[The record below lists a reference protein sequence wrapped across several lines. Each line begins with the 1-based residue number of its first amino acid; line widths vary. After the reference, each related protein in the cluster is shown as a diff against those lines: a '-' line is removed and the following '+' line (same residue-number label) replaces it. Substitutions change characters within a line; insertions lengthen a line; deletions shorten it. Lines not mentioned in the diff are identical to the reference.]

1 MSINS
6 FLWLL
11 ICLIELNK
19 FLNKAAALAAGMN
32 GEKPNAAV
40 SDIRLK
46 KGITVA
52 ELVGQF
58 MNSGFQTHNIAIA
71 SEILGLMAKNNAT
84 IFLSFTSNISAS
96 GIRGIIIDLVK
107 KKKVHALVVSSGA
120 LDEDI
125 TRAKMPYLQGTF
137 EADDAELG
145 RKGIN
150 RMGSIFV
157 PNECYEY
164 LEEEMTKILKKIYD
178 CSSGHEFTATEIIK
192 QVGLNMDTKDSFVY
206 HAARNGIPIFC
217 PGITDG
223 AVGLQ
228 LAFFQ
233 QTHPD
238 FKVNELKSAIEA
250 MDFAMSAKKKGK
262 VGAVILG
269 GGIAKHH
276 TIISN
281 ILSGG
286 LDYAIYVNSSSPYHG
301 SLSGAT
307 TSEAK
312 SWGKIG
318 ENAKDVTVYGDASVV
333 FPLLIASN
341 NHFFD

>member
-1 MSINS
+1 MNDGKS
-6 FLWLL
+6 
-11 ICLIELNK
+11 
-19 FLNKAAALAAGMN
+19 AGACS
-32 GEKPNAAV
+32 PV

-52 ELVGQF
+52 ELVRQF
-58 MNSGFQTHNIAIA
+58 KNSGFQTHNIAVA
-71 SEILGLMAKNNAT
+71 AEILDLMAKNNAT
-84 IFLSFTSNISAS
+84 IFLSFTSNIPAS
-96 GIRGIIIDLVK
+96 GIRGIIIDLVRG
-107 KKKVHALVVSSGA
+107 KKVHALVVSSGA

-164 LEEEMTKILKKIYD
+164 LEEKVTHILKKIHD
-178 CSSGHEFTATEIIK
+178 NSSSHEFTATELIK
-192 QVGLNMDTKDSFVY
+192 QIGLNLDTEDSFVY
-206 HAARNGIPIFC
+206 HAARNNIPIFC

-238 FKVNELKSAIEA
+238 FRVNELKSAIEA
-250 MDFAMSAKKKGK
+250 IDFAMTAKKGNGK
-262 VGAVILG
+262 AGAIVLG

-281 ILSGG
+281 ILGGG

-312 SWGKIG
+312 SWGKISEG
-318 ENAKDVTVYGDASVV
+318 AKDVTVYGDASVV
-333 FPLLIASN
+333 FPLLIASSER
-341 NHFFD
+341 FFG

>member
-1 MSINS
+1 MNDA
-6 FLWLL
+6 
-11 ICLIELNK
+11 K
-19 FLNKAAALAAGMN
+19 PGAAGSN
-32 GEKPNAAV
+32 PPVN
-40 SDIRLK
+40 DIRLK

-52 ELVGQF
+52 ELVKQF
-58 MNSGFQTHNIAIA
+58 TNSGFQTHNIAVA
-71 SEILGLMAKNNAT
+71 SEILAAMAKEKAT

-107 KKKVHALVVSSGA
+107 RKKVHALVVSSGA

-164 LEEEMTKILKKIYD
+164 LEEKITEVLNKIYD
-178 CSSGHEFTATEIIK
+178 TSASKEFTATELIRQI
-192 QVGLNMDTKDSFVY
+192 GLNLGTENSFVY
-206 HAARNGIPIFC
+206 HAAKNGIPIFC

-233 QTHPD
+233 QTHPN

-250 MDFAMSAKKKGK
+250 IDFAMTAKKKGNGK
-262 VGAVILG
+262 VGAIILG

-281 ILSGG
+281 ILGGG

-318 ENAKDVTVYGDASVV
+318 ADAKDVTVYGDASVV

-341 NHFFD
+341 DYFFD

>member
-1 MSINS
+1 MNNEKSGASNS
-6 FLWLL
+6 
-11 ICLIELNK
+11 
-19 FLNKAAALAAGMN
+19 
-32 GEKPNAAV
+32 PV
-40 SDIRLK
+40 RDIKLK

-52 ELVGQF
+52 ELVAQSK
-58 MNSGFQTHNIAIA
+58 NSGFQTHNIAVA
-71 SEILGLMAKNNAT
+71 AEILGLMAQNNAT

-96 GIRGIIIDLVK
+96 GIRGIRIDLVK
-107 KKKVHALVVSSGA
+107 KKKVRSLVVSSGA

-125 TRAKMPYLQGTF
+125 TRAKMPYIQGTF

-164 LEEEMTKILKKIYD
+164 LEEKMTEVLTKIYGSNTSK
-178 CSSGHEFTATEIIK
+178 EFTATELIK
-192 QVGLNMDTKDSFVY
+192 QIGQNLDTENSFVY
-206 HAARNGIPIFC
+206 HAAHNNIPIFC

-233 QTHPD
+233 QMHPD

-262 VGAVILG
+262 VGAIILG

-281 ILSGG
+281 ILGGG

-312 SWGKIG
+312 SWGKIS
-318 ENAKDVTVYGDASVV
+318 ENAKDITVYGDASVV

-341 NHFFD
+341 EYFFD

>member
-1 MSINS
+1 
-6 FLWLL
+6 
-11 ICLIELNK
+11 
-19 FLNKAAALAAGMN
+19 MN
-32 GEKPNAAV
+32 NEQKTATTGNPPIR
-40 SDIRLK
+40 DIRLE

-52 ELVGQF
+52 ELVSQF
-58 MNSGFQTHNIAIA
+58 KNSGFQTHNIAVA
-71 SEILGLMAKNNAT
+71 AEILSLMAKDNAT
-84 IFLSFTSNISAS
+84 IFLSFTSNLSAS

-107 KKKVHALVVSSGA
+107 RKKVHALVVSSGA

-164 LEEEMTKILKKIYD
+164 LEEKITAVLKKIY
-178 CSSGHEFTATEIIK
+178 SNSISHEFTATEIIK
-192 QVGLNMDTKDSFVY
+192 QIGLNMDTEDSFVY

-217 PGITDG
+217 PGIIDG

-250 MDFAMSAKKKGK
+250 MDFAMSAKKRGK
-262 VGAVILG
+262 VAAIILG

-281 ILSGG
+281 ILGGG
-286 LDYAIYVNSSSPYHG
+286 LDYAIYINSSSPYHG

-312 SWGKIG
+312 SWGKIS

-333 FPLLIASN
+333 FPLLIASSDY
-341 NHFFD
+341 FFD

>member
-1 MSINS
+1 
-6 FLWLL
+6 
-11 ICLIELNK
+11 
-19 FLNKAAALAAGMN
+19 MN
-32 GEKPNAAV
+32 DTKSDKTISNPPV
-40 SDIRLK
+40 SDIGLR

-52 ELVGQF
+52 ELVKQF
-58 MNSGFQTHNIAIA
+58 KNSGFQTHNIAVA
-71 SEILGLMAKNNAT
+71 SEILDSMARNNAT

-107 KKKVHALVVSSGA
+107 RKKVHALVVSSGA

-150 RMGSIFV
+150 RMGSILV

-164 LEEEMTKILKKIYD
+164 LEEKMTEVLNKIY
-178 CSSGHEFTATEIIK
+178 SSNAGKEFTATELIK
-192 QVGLNMDTKDSFVY
+192 QVGLNLGTENSFVY
-206 HAARNGIPIFC
+206 HAAKNGIPIFC

-250 MDFAMSAKKKGK
+250 IDFAMTAKKNGSGK
-262 VGAVILG
+262 VGAIILG

-281 ILSGG
+281 ILGGG

-312 SWGKIG
+312 SWGKICAD
-318 ENAKDVTVYGDASVV
+318 AKDVTVYGDASVV
-333 FPLLIASN
+333 FPLIIASN
-341 NHFFD
+341 DYFFD

>member
-1 MSINS
+1 MKDASPGTAN
-6 FLWLL
+6 
-11 ICLIELNK
+11 
-19 FLNKAAALAAGMN
+19 
-32 GEKPNAAV
+32 PHPAV
-40 SDIRLK
+40 NDIRLT

-52 ELVGQF
+52 ELVRQF
-58 MNSGFQTHNIAIA
+58 RNSGFQTHNIAVA
-71 SEILGLMAKNNAT
+71 AEILGKMAENNAT
-84 IFLSFTSNISAS
+84 IFLSFTSNIAAS

-107 KKKVHALVVSSGA
+107 RKKVHALVASSGA

-150 RMGSIFV
+150 RMGNLFV

-164 LEEEMTKILKKIYD
+164 LEEKVTAVLKKIYNG
-178 CSSGHEFTATEIIK
+178 SSSHDFTATQLIRQI
-192 QVGLNMDTKDSFVY
+192 GLNLDTEDSFVY

-217 PGITDG
+217 PGISDG

-250 MDFAMSAKKKGK
+250 IDFAMSAKKEGSGK
-262 VGAVILG
+262 VGAIILG

-281 ILSGG
+281 ILGGG

-318 ENAKDVTVYGDASVV
+318 EDAADVTVYGDASVV

-341 NHFFD
+341 EHFLG

>member
-1 MSINS
+1 MENPPI
-6 FLWLL
+6 
-11 ICLIELNK
+11 
-19 FLNKAAALAAGMN
+19 
-32 GEKPNAAV
+32 
-40 SDIRLK
+40 SDIRLS

-52 ELVGQF
+52 ELVRQLK
-58 MNSGFQTHNIAIA
+58 NSGFQTHNIAMA
-71 SEILGLMAKNNAT
+71 AEILAEMAKEKAT
-84 IFLSFTSNISAS
+84 IFLSFTSNIAAS
-96 GIRGIIIDLVK
+96 GIRGIIVDLVK
-107 KKKVHALVVSSGA
+107 NRKVHALVVSSGA

-125 TRAKMPYLQGTF
+125 ARAKMPYFQGTF
-137 EADDAELG
+137 EANDAELG

-164 LEEEMTKILKKIYD
+164 LEEKITGILTKICGSNGSKEF
-178 CSSGHEFTATEIIK
+178 SSTELIK
-192 QVGLNMDTKDSFVY
+192 QIGLNLDTEDSFVY
-206 HAARNGIPIFC
+206 HAARNNISIFC

-233 QTHPD
+233 QTHPG
-238 FKVNELKSAIEA
+238 FKVNELKGAIEA
-250 MDFAMSAKKKGK
+250 IDFAMAAKKSGKGSGK
-262 VGAVILG
+262 VGAIILG

-276 TIISN
+276 AIISN
-281 ILSGG
+281 ILGGG

-318 ENAKDVTVYGDASVV
+318 ENARDITIYGDAAVI

-341 NHFFD
+341 DYFFE